1 LQELPSKY
9 YLSHFEEFMA
19 YLKQYCLG
27 LLTTEQLAFI
37 QQVDGLEHD
46 ALCML
51 VRVINRKGKIID
63 RHKLIYPEIIDVQQQ
78 IDSLLAVH
86 LLRPLQAA
94 DCLLWLS
101 SLNKVQLSGL
111 LKNDLNAE
119 CATSSPKTQ
128 LLLRVSEHPQVNT
141 LIASPHAQ
149 PYVVKC
155 FTELWQYLLFL
166 YFGELSSGLDKFSM
180 RDLGVLKTRDSDDV
194 LVARFS
200 HPCEAQ
206 DAFNYA
212 QKLQVI
218 KYQEVNPIQLIEWA
232 EVGYQS
238 PLGETANRYANEYYY
253 ELGKQLIK
261 SNVQLGLTCLSHSQ
275 LAKAQQ
281 KYLREKYKTGAKEE
295 VKAELEGI
303 LLHSK
308 DPSLC
313 AFAEDFY
320 QRKFQQVKLS
330 KLTQILRQCT
340 QQIWLDEIFRD
351 SPEKGVKAYYQQ
363 RQIIAIRTENR
374 LFNALFALFFWPE
387 LFHKDEQ
394 AIACEFDRRPAS
406 VSENRVYATLGPLL
420 ETKLALLNEPNK
432 AISYLAKIAAKY
444 YGQPNGMFR
453 WHSKLLLVLNQFLLA
468 APPQAV
474 INHLRAMAKNYHD
487 LRDGYPDLMIIEHG
501 ELRFE
506 EVKAQGDVIRPN
518 QLVTIEALQTAGFA
532 VAICR
537 VQWAI
542 NPEQAYVVIDVET
555 TGGKTA
561 GHRIT
566 EIGAVKVVNGRVVD
580 TWSSLINPQ
589 RHIPKFIT
597 KLTGISNEMVSDAP
611 LFCEVVDRLDA
622 FMLGSVFV
630 AHNVNFDYGFFK
642 LEYERL
648 GRPFSM
654 PKLCTVRETRKYFP
668 GLTSYSLGKLCREF
682 DIELT
687 SHHRA
692 LCDAQAAAQLLIM
705 VNNCK
710 QQVAEELRA

>member
-1 LQELPSKY
+1 
-9 YLSHFEEFMA
+9 MA

-27 LLTTEQLAFI
+27 LLTTEELAFI
-37 QQVDGLEHD
+37 QQVDALEHD
-46 ALCML
+46 TLCML
-51 VRVINRKGKIID
+51 VRVINRKGTVLD
-63 RHKLIYPEIIDVQQQ
+63 RNKLSYAEILNVQQQ
-78 IDSLLAVH
+78 IDTLLEVQ
-86 LLRPLQAA
+86 LLRPLQAV
-94 DCLLWLS
+94 DCLLWLP
-101 SLNKVQLSGL
+101 SLNKIQLIDL
-111 LKNDLNAE
+111 LKNHLNLEYSA
-119 CATSSPKTQ
+119 SSSKTQ
-128 LLLRVSEHPQVNT
+128 LLLTVSQHPLANT
-141 LIASPHAQ
+141 LVAEAAAK
-149 PYVVKC
+149 PYVVKG
-155 FTELWQYLLFL
+155 FVEIWQYLLFL
-166 YFGELSSGLDKFSM
+166 YFGELNSGLDKFSM
-180 RDLGVLKTRDSDDV
+180 RDLGVLKTRNSSDV

-200 HPCEAQ
+200 HPCQAQEAY
-206 DAFNYA
+206 NYA

-218 KYQEVNPIQLIEWA
+218 KHQVTNSMQLIEWA
-232 EVGYQS
+232 QAEYLAPQ
-238 PLGETANRYANEYYY
+238 GETANRYANEYYY

-261 SNVQLGLTCLSHSQ
+261 SNVQLGLTCLSYSQ

-281 KYLREKYKTGAKEE
+281 KYLREKYKTDAKEE
-295 VKAELEGI
+295 VKAELEVI

-308 DPSLC
+308 DASLC

-320 QRKFQQVKLS
+320 QRKFQQAKLS
-330 KLTQILRQCT
+330 KLTQILRQST

-351 SPEKGVKAYYQQ
+351 SPEKGVKGYYQQ

-387 LFHKDEQ
+387 LFLKDEQ

-406 VSENRVYATLGPLL
+406 VRENRVYATLGPLL

-432 AISYLAKIAAKY
+432 AISYLAKMAARY

-453 WHSKLLLVLNQFLLA
+453 WHSKLLLILKQFLMA

-474 INHLRAMAKNYHD
+474 IRHLRAMAKNYND
-487 LRDGYPDLMIIEHG
+487 LRDGYPDLMIIEYG
-501 ELRFE
+501 KLRFE

-518 QLVTIEALQTAGFA
+518 QLVTIEALQNAGFD
-532 VAICR
+532 VGVCR
-537 VQWAI
+537 VSWAI

-566 EIGAVKVVNGRVVD
+566 EIGAVKVINGRVVD

-597 KLTGISNEMVSDAP
+597 QLTGISNEMVSDAP
-611 LFCEVVDRLDA
+611 LFCEVVDRLEA
-622 FMLGSVFV
+622 FMQGSVFV

-648 GRPFSM
+648 TRPFSM

-668 GLTSYSLGKLCREF
+668 GLTSYSLGNLCREF

-710 QQVAEELRA
+710 QQVVEELRA